1 MTNHIK
7 LWGGL
12 GNQLFQY
19 SFSKYLE
26 KNDGKPTKFFTSKLT
41 PIKELDLSYFIKDIE
56 FSSAAELK
64 SAGYFFSARLK
75 ERVYRKLLAK
85 LPFLNTKVYIEK
97 SPGFVSKFPASTNV
111 YDGYWQAYQYLD
123 PIENELRS
131 ELRFDELSFSNLHFF
146 DDIKKNNS
154 ISMHIRRGDYLLKAN
169 QQLFAECSLNYYIT
183 AVREILAKVVNPV
196 FYVFSNDVNW
206 VREHLLKVFEK
217 EAEFVFVD
225 NSEITKSPVADLFLM
240 SLCKHQIIANSTF
253 SWWGAWLNKNPK
265 KIVIAPKNWYNGDL
279 NKTTEDLIPAEWIRL

>member
-26 KNDGKPTKFFTSKLT
+26 KTEGKPTKFFFSRIT
-41 PIKELDLSYFIKDIE
+41 PVQRLDLNYFIKDIE
-56 FSSAAELK
+56 LSSPAELK
-64 SAGYFFSARLK
+64 NAGYCFTGPLK
-75 ERVYRKLLAK
+75 ERICRKLFAK
-85 LPFLNTKVYIEK
+85 LPFLNEKVYIEK
-97 SPGFVSKFPASTNV
+97 SPGFVNEFPSSTNV
-111 YDGYWQAYQYLD
+111 YDGYWQAYQYID
-123 PIENELRS
+123 AIENELRS
-131 ELRFDELSFSNLHFF
+131 ELRFDESSFGNLNNL

-154 ISMHIRRGDYLLKAN
+154 ISVHIRRGDYLLKAN
-169 QQLFAECSLNYYIT
+169 QQLFAECSLEYYIA
-183 AVREILAKVVNPV
+183 AVQEMLEKVENPV

-206 VREHLLKVFEK
+206 VREHVLKVFE
-217 EAEFVFVD
+217 EVTEFVFVD

-240 SLCKHQIIANSTF
+240 SLCKNNIIANSTF
-253 SWWGAWLNKNPK
+253 SWWGAWLNKNPE

-279 NKTTEDLIPAEWIRL
+279 NETTKDLIPAEWIRL

>member
-1 MTNHIK
+1 
-7 LWGGL
+7 
-12 GNQLFQY
+12 
-19 SFSKYLE
+19 
-26 KNDGKPTKFFTSKLT
+26 
-41 PIKELDLSYFIKDIE
+41 
-56 FSSAAELK
+56 
-64 SAGYFFSARLK
+64 
-75 ERVYRKLLAK
+75 
-85 LPFLNTKVYIEK
+85 
-97 SPGFVSKFPASTNV
+97 
-111 YDGYWQAYQYLD
+111 
-123 PIENELRS
+123 
-131 ELRFDELSFSNLHFF
+131 
-146 DDIKKNNS
+146 
-154 ISMHIRRGDYLLKAN
+154 MHIRRGDYLLKAN